1 MKITIVSLLIG
12 LEGTYAFIVPNHKRN
27 IFNAGVN
34 RGALESQN
42 GSNIKLSASSNR
54 SGRMGF
60 TRRKSPL
67 KYLRILP
74 KSTSRNKKKQ
84 RSFELQTAVT
94 TLGKRLEDGT
104 EVLIDLHAQV
114 RQLIS

>member
-1 MKITIVSLLIG
+1 MKITIVSLLVG
-12 LEGTYAFIVPNHKRN
+12 LEGTNAFIAPNLKRTL
-27 IFNAGVN
+27 FNSRVN
-34 RGALESQN
+34 RGTVGIQN
-42 GSNIKLSASSNR
+42 VPNVILSASKNR

-74 KSTSRNKKKQ
+74 KRTNRNKKKQ

-114 RQLIS
+114 RQLLP